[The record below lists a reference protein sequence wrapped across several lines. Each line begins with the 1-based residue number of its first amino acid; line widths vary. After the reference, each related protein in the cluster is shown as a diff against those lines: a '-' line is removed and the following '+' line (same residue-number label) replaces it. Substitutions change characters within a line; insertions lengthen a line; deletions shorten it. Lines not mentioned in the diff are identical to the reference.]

1 MDMDIE
7 LSEVRYQMPEV
18 RGQKSED
25 RGQRTEVRNQKSEVR
40 SQRSD
45 FSVLCLLSS
54 VFCLYFI
61 AGCENANSIR
71 TPLVEQ
77 IGNLTEQKKQLENQ
91 LEQTKAENTQ
101 LTKQMHVLS
110 GLPEEV
116 KGENLYRLQKIK
128 IGKYTGFFDKD
139 DDGKKE
145 KLIVYIQPLDE
156 EGDIIKA
163 TGAVDVQLWDLDSSE
178 TNQALLGQWQ
188 VEPGELKKLWF
199 ATFVTINYRL
209 TFDITDKVRSF
220 DEPLTVKAAFTDYL
234 SGKVFKEQ
242 KVIKP
247 QSP

>member
-1 MDMDIE
+1 MDIE
-7 LSEVRYQMPEV
+7 LSEVR
-18 RGQKSED
+18 GQKPEIRCQMSD
-25 RGQRTEVRNQKSEVR
+25 VRFFCFL
-40 SQRSD
+40 
-45 FSVLCLLSS
+45 FSVLCLLS
-54 VFCLYFI
+54 FA
-61 AGCENANSIR
+61 AGCENANNIR

-91 LEQTKAENTQ
+91 LEQTRSENEQ

-110 GLPEEV
+110 GLPKEV
-116 KGENLYRLQKIK
+116 KGENLYRLEKIK

-139 DDGKKE
+139 DDGTKE
-145 KLIVYIQPLDE
+145 KLIVYIQPIDE

-178 TNQALLGQWQ
+178 ANQALLGQWH

-199 ATFVTINYRL
+199 ASLVTINYRF
-209 TFDITDKVRSF
+209 TFDIADKVKSF
-220 DEPLTVKAAFTDYL
+220 NEPLTVKIAFTDYL

-247 QSP
+247 REK

>member
-1 MDMDIE
+1 MY
-7 LSEVRYQMPEV
+7 LV
-18 RGQKSED
+18 
-25 RGQRTEVRNQKSEVR
+25 
-40 SQRSD
+40 
-45 FSVLCLLSS
+45 
-54 VFCLYFI
+54 

-77 IGNLTEQKKQLENQ
+77 VGNLTEQKKQLENQ
-91 LEQTKAENTQ
+91 LEQTRAENKQ

-116 KGENLYRLQKIK
+116 KGENVYRLEKIK

-139 DDGKKE
+139 DEGTKE
-145 KLIVYIQPLDE
+145 KLIVYIQPIDE

-163 TGAVDVQLWDLDSSE
+163 TGAVDVQLWDLDSPE
-178 TNQALLGQWQ
+178 ANQALLGQWH
-188 VEPGELKKLWF
+188 VEPDELKKLWF
-199 ATFVTINYRL
+199 ATLVTINYRL
-209 TFDITDKVRSF
+209 TFDIADKVKSF
-220 DEPLTVKAAFTDYL
+220 DEPLTVKVTFTDYL

>member
-1 MDMDIE
+1 MDTDIK
-7 LSEVRYQMPEV
+7 LSEV
-18 RGQKSED
+18 RGQKS
-25 RGQRTEVRNQKSEVR
+25 EVRNQKSEV
-40 SQRSD
+40 SLLS
-45 FSVLCLLSS
+45 SVLCLLSS

-91 LEQTKAENTQ
+91 LEQTRAENKQ
-101 LTKQMHVLS
+101 LTKQMQVLS

-128 IGKYTGFFDKD
+128 IGKYTGFFDKN
-139 DDGKKE
+139 DDGTKE

-178 TNQALLGQWQ
+178 TNQALLGQWH
-188 VEPGELKKLWF
+188 VEPDELKKLWF
-199 ATFVTINYRL
+199 ASLVTINYRL
-209 TFDITDKVRSF
+209 TFDIADKVRSF
-220 DEPLTVKAAFTDYL
+220 DEPLTVKVTFTDYL
-234 SGKVFKEQ
+234 TGKVYKEQ

-247 QSP
+247 

>member
-7 LSEVRYQMPEV
+7 LSEVR
-18 RGQKSED
+18 GQKS
-25 RGQRTEVRNQKSEVR
+25 EVRNQKSEV
-40 SQRSD
+40 SLLS
-45 FSVLCLLSS
+45 SVLCLLSS
-54 VFCLYFI
+54 VFGLYFI
-61 AGCENANSIR
+61 AGCENANNQQS
-71 TPLVEQ
+71 PLVEQ
-77 IGNLTEQKKQLENQ
+77 IGSLTEQKKQLENQ
-91 LEQTKAENTQ
+91 LEQTRAENTQ

-116 KGENLYRLQKIK
+116 KGENLYRLQKIN

-139 DDGKKE
+139 DDGKNE

-163 TGAVDVQLWDLDSSE
+163 TGAVEVQLWDLDSSE
-178 TNQALLGQWQ
+178 ADQALLSQWQ

-199 ATFVTINYRL
+199 ATLVTINYRL
-209 TFDITDKVRSF
+209 TFDIADKVKSF
-220 DEPLTVKAAFTDYL
+220 DEPLTVKVTFTDYL

-247 QSP
+247 QNP

>member
-1 MDMDIE
+1 MDTDIE
-7 LSEVRYQMPEV
+7 LSEA
-18 RGQKSED
+18 RGQKSD
-25 RGQRTEVRNQKSEVR
+25 VRCQKSEIR
-40 SQRSD
+40 SQISD
-45 FSVLCLLSS
+45 VRFFCLLSFI
-54 VFCLYFI
+54 FCLCVV

-77 IGNLTEQKKQLENQ
+77 IGNLTEQNKQLENQ
-91 LEQTKAENTQ
+91 LEQIRAENIQ
-101 LTKQMHVLS
+101 LTKQIHVLS

-116 KGENLYRLQKIK
+116 KGENLYRLQKIE

-145 KLIVYIQPLDE
+145 KLIVYIKPIDE

-163 TGAVDVQLWDLDSSE
+163 TGTVDVQLWDLDSSE
-178 TNQALLGQWQ
+178 ADQALIGQWH
-188 VEPGELKKLWF
+188 VEPDELKKLWF
-199 ATFVTINYRL
+199 ATMLTINYRL
-209 TFDITDKVRSF
+209 TFDIADKVKSF
-220 DEPLTVKAAFTDYL
+220 DEPLTVKVTFTDYL